1 LKSHLKFLFKIT
13 VKKPIILA
21 MTGASGAIY
30 GLRLLE
36 KLLQANQTVYLIL
49 SKPAHIV
56 INMETDLSLPDFPKA
71 VESVLNQYYQLT
83 TGKLQ
88 VFGLDEWTAPIASG
102 SAVSDSMVIC
112 PCTSA
117 TLAAV
122 AHGMSQ
128 DLMERA
134 ADVILKERKQLILV
148 HRETPLSTIHLEN
161 MLSLTKMGALI
172 LPANP
177 AFYHKPNTIN
187 ELVDFIVARILDHLG
202 IEHHLFSRWG
212 SDI

>member
-1 LKSHLKFLFKIT
+1 MKKTIT
-13 VKKPIILA
+13 LA

-36 KLLQANQTVYLIL
+36 QLLQANQRVYLVL

-56 INMETDLSLPDFPKA
+56 INMETDLKIPDSPKA
-71 VESVLNQYYQLT
+71 VQSLFNQYYQVT
-83 TGKLQ
+83 TEQLQ
-88 VFGLDEWTAPIASG
+88 VFGLEEWTAPIASG

-117 TLAAV
+117 TLASIAQ
-122 AHGMSQ
+122 GMSQ

-148 HRETPLSTIHLEN
+148 HRETPLSVIHLKN
-161 MLSLTKMGALI
+161 MLRLTKMGALI

-177 AFYHKPNTIN
+177 AFYHKPSHIN

-212 SDI
+212 NSKN